1 VYIDFKL
8 ENSNNSSLTEPKLAV
23 FQIFRPASKG
33 GTLQVKRKLQ
43 KEEEEEE
50 EEEEREGRR
59 EAAGH
64 GTCNESRGTIFC
76 IILRHCFPITAM

>member
-50 EEEEREGRR
+50 EEEVGQ
-59 EAAGH
+59 
-64 GTCNESRGTIFC
+64 SIWSLLFC
-76 IILRHCFPITAM
+76 FSAN

>member
-33 GTLQVKRKLQ
+33 GHFASKKRITKGGGGGGGGKVDL
-43 KEEEEEE
+43 EL
-50 EEEEREGRR
+50 
-59 EAAGH
+59 ALLF
-64 GTCNESRGTIFC
+64 FC
-76 IILRHCFPITAM
+76 

>member
-23 FQIFRPASKG
+23 FQIFRG
-33 GTLQVKRKLQ
+33 GTLQVKRTLQ

-50 EEEEREGRR
+50 EVGK
-59 EAAGH
+59 
-64 GTCNESRGTIFC
+64 SIWSLLFC
-76 IILRHCFPITAM
+76 FSAN

>member
-8 ENSNNSSLTEPKLAV
+8 ESSNNSSLTEPKLAV

-50 EEEEREGRR
+50 EVGK
-59 EAAGH
+59 
-64 GTCNESRGTIFC
+64 SIWSLLFC
-76 IILRHCFPITAM
+76 FSAN

>member
-1 VYIDFKL
+1 MYIDFKL

-50 EEEEREGRR
+50 EEEEVGKSIWSF
-59 EAAGH
+59 AFLF
-64 GTCNESRGTIFC
+64 FC
-76 IILRHCFPITAM
+76 